1 MSTLARPPTYALGSF
16 DSHWET
22 ASTPS
27 APRARREGL
36 GRGGNNLLC
45 NYMCSIDRIGLISSI
60 TTCLFLNVT
69 STFQENVHRSTF
81 PVIVP
86 RFSTLRMF

>member
-36 GRGGNNLLC
+36 GRGGNN
-45 NYMCSIDRIGLISSI
+45 YGQRQIDNSCVCEIWEAKIAI
-60 TTCLFLNVT
+60 IEIFLGKMG
-69 STFQENVHRSTF
+69 ENATELNT
-81 PVIVP
+81 IN
-86 RFSTLRMF
+86 M